1 MSSDGQRA
9 SVNPFRVPFRDTTY
23 LLVSTRWDF
32 DFGQRHH
39 FGSDDQQQHTG
50 YVLYVCIFGVPMDS
64 EEEVDSECK
73 DGAFWDESCFS
84 GFLASGFYFLVSNL
98 ILASSSKRCCP
109 QSS

>member
-1 MSSDGQRA
+1 MARE
-9 SVNPFRVPFRDTTY
+9 P
-23 LLVSTRWDF
+23 LLTPSEFPAAVQGHHIFIGLHTLRFWF
-32 DFGQRHH
+32 CHH

-50 YVLYVCIFGVPMDS
+50 YVPYVCIFGVPMDS